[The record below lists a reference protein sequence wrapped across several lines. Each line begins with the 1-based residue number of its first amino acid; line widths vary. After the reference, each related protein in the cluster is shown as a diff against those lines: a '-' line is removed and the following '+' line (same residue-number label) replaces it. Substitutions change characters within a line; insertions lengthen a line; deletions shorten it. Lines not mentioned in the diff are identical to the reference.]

1 MHIYIC
7 ICAYINT
14 NIRVY
19 IYIYIHMRL
28 TQPCNNHTYISKELT
43 TTTKHL
49 YVQRNNK
56 APLPDSE
63 EKDGAI

>member
-1 MHIYIC
+1 
-7 ICAYINT
+7 
-14 NIRVY
+14 
-19 IYIYIHMRL
+19 MRL